1 MVKAVWWME
10 RYQETRKCRDPR
22 RSPATLL
29 QMSDVTTDTETNGL
43 NPWPRYKHHLTGAVL
58 ERESCRSP

>member
-22 RSPATLL
+22 RSLATLL
-29 QMSDVTTDTETNGL
+29 QMLGVITDTETNGL
-43 NPWPRYKHHLTGAVL
+43 YPLAKVQAPLDRRSIKTKVL
-58 ERESCRSP
+58 S